1 MKSTIMDKSVHKNG
15 LIRKELLLLKPF
27 IKEPWKEF
35 TLTEVKGSAGVRS
48 HHYAFEALKKF
59 TSLGI
64 LKESKIGKTNV
75 YAVNSQNPLNASY
88 LAFLESI
95 IRDERADI
103 PCRNVLKIIGRIKNP
118 FFSLLVGG
126 SYAEKKQRSS
136 SDLDVSIIIPNS
148 ESKKP
153 YETALREG
161 ELMIPQIHGF
171 VFTQEELY
179 LMLTNKEFNY
189 GKELARKHIILLG
202 AEPYYRILMEAIEN
216 GFKG

>member
-15 LIRKELLLLKPF
+15 LVRKELLLLKPF
-27 IKEPWKEF
+27 IREPWKGF
-35 TLTEVKGSAGVRS
+35 TLAEVKGSTGVRS
-48 HHYAFEALKKF
+48 HHYAFEAMKKF
-59 TSLGI
+59 TALGI
-64 LKESKIGKTNV
+64 LKESKVGKTNV
-75 YAVNSQNPLNASY
+75 YAVNSGNPLNASY

-95 IRDERADI
+95 IREERADI
-103 PCRNVLKIIGRIKNP
+103 PYRNVLKITGKIKSP

-126 SYAEKKQRSS
+126 SFAAKRQKPG
-136 SDLDVSIIIPNS
+136 SDLDISIIIPNS
-148 ESKKP
+148 ESKRP

-161 ELMIPQIHGF
+161 EFMIPQIHGF

-179 LMLTNKEFNY
+179 LMLTNREFNY